1 MFNEVVKAL
10 TGKLYSITLFLILT
24 HQDKA
29 SNADLSTLAT
39 TDSRPTSGII
49 WPDGPAT

>member
-10 TGKLYSITLFLILT
+10 TGKLWYNIVFNFK
-24 HQDKA
+24 DKA
-29 SNADLSTLAT
+29 SNADLNTMAT